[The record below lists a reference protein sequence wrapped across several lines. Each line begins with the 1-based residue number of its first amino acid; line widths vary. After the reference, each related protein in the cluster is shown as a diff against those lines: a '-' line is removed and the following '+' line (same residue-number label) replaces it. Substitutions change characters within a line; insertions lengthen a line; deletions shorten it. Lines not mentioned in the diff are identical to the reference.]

1 LAEIAFEESIHEKN
15 FVSSIFSMDS
25 SALQTSGVS
34 IGGVAILAILYQV
47 YKAVN
52 HHRIRSKCCG
62 RQLDAS
68 IDIDTTP
75 ATPLPEKDGEKSRDK
90 KTTTSP
96 IVVVQKR
103 ESEAGTSEV

>member
-1 LAEIAFEESIHEKN
+1 
-15 FVSSIFSMDS
+15 MDS
-25 SALQTSGVS
+25 AALQTSGVS

-75 ATPLPEKDGEKSRDK
+75 STPAQDGGSSEKDK
-90 KTTTSP
+90 KKTTSP
-96 IVVVQKR
+96 IIVLQKR
-103 ESEAGTSEV
+103 ETEAGDNL

>member
-1 LAEIAFEESIHEKN
+1 
-15 FVSSIFSMDS
+15 MDS
-25 SALQTSGVS
+25 AALQTSGVS

-75 ATPLPEKDGEKSRDK
+75 STPAQDGIRSGEKDQK
-90 KTTTSP
+90 KTTSP
-96 IVVVQKR
+96 IIVLQKR
-103 ESEAGTSEV
+103 ETEAGNNL

>member
-1 LAEIAFEESIHEKN
+1 
-15 FVSSIFSMDS
+15 MDPS
-25 SALQTSGVS
+25 VLQTSGVS
-34 IGGVAILAILYQV
+34 VGSVAILAILYQV

-75 ATPLPEKDGEKSRDK
+75 ATPLPEKNGESSRDQ

-96 IVVVQKR
+96 IVAIQKREKR